1 MAFEKKHNHY
11 ARLKSTAPAAPTTDA
26 QEALV
31 EVMTI
36 AACVDGMLEE
46 GEARALA
53 RQISVTPGFEHLSN
67 EEISTKI
74 EQIVVHIAEE
84 GIPARL
90 KVIGAALGN
99 DPRTREEA
107 FALAT
112 LFVLWDDEVG
122 DEEQEFLEILQR
134 ELHISDDKAATIT
147 ALLADAN

>member
-1 MAFEKKHNHY
+1 MAFDKKHNHY
-11 ARLKSTAPAAPTTDA
+11 ARLKSTAPPAPTTHA

-53 RQISVTPGFEHLSN
+53 RQISVTPGFEHLSK
-67 EEISTKI
+67 EQISTKI

-84 GIPARL
+84 GIEARL
-90 KVIGAALGN
+90 KVIGEALGN

-122 DEEQEFLEILQR
+122 DEEQEFLEVLQR

-147 ALLADAN
+147 ALLADAH